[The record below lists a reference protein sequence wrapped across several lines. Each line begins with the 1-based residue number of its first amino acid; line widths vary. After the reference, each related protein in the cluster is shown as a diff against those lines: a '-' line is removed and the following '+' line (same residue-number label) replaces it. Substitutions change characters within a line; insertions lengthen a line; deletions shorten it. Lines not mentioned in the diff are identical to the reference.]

1 MLRELHLRSFR
12 RFADHRLPL
21 APLTLLTGLNS
32 GGKSSVLQALL
43 LLRLAAKAREGS
55 GARSVPLNDPVLA
68 LGNRNAVV
76 SEITAGETFWLALD
90 SGSAAIEWAFGGP
103 NSSGDSLA
111 VPCEA
116 QERGDNGDLEAL
128 RRALSELRHV
138 PADRLGPSDT
148 YPLNDPDR
156 HENPGPRAWMAFG
169 ALHHESNKGLR
180 ELALRHPDL
189 SFPPTF
195 NKQVEAWLG
204 DLFPGVVLEP
214 RTVPH
219 ANLMT
224 LGIRT
229 SEAFEFHRPASVGF
243 GITYALP
250 VVICLLLARK
260 GDVVLVE
267 NPEAHLHPRAQSR
280 IARLC
285 AQAAAAGIQ
294 VCLESHSDHLLN
306 GVRVAVH
313 GGHLAPEDVSI
324 LYFGSPTTEPAA
336 SVESIRVD
344 RYGRLD
350 KWPTGFFDEGDHLL
364 DRLLQPPGGT

>member
-1 MLRELHLRSFR
+1 MLREFHLRSFR

-32 GGKSSVLQALL
+32 GGKSSVLQAML
-43 LLRLAAKAREGS
+43 LLRLAANVRN
-55 GARSVPLNDPVLA
+55 RSVRAVPLNDTVLA

-76 SEITAGETFWLALD
+76 SEITAGETFWLTLD
-90 SGSAAIEWAFGGP
+90 SGNASIEWAFGGAD
-103 NSSGDSLA
+103 SSGDSLA
-111 VPCEA
+111 VPCVT
-116 QERGDNGDLEAL
+116 QEKGEGSAVDEL
-128 RRALSELRHV
+128 RRALSHLRHV
-138 PADRLGPSDT
+138 PADRLGPSDA
-148 YPLNDPDR
+148 YPLDDPAR
-156 HENPGPRAWMAFG
+156 HENPGPRARMAFG
-169 ALHHESNKGLR
+169 ALHHESNKELR
-180 ELALRHPDL
+180 DLALRHPDA

-229 SEAFEFHRPASVGF
+229 SESFEFHRPASVGF

-250 VVICLLLARK
+250 VIICLLLARK
-260 GDVVLVE
+260 GDLVLVE

-306 GVRVAVH
+306 GLRVAVH
-313 GGHLAPEDVSI
+313 DGDLAPEDVSI
-324 LYFGSPTTEPAA
+324 LYFGSPMTEPSA

-364 DRLLQPPGGT
+364 DRLLQPLGGT